1 MINQVV
7 VYVSD
12 QDREGDPPPEFF
24 DICTGSP
31 RSLERYPN
39 V

>member
-12 QDREGDPPPEFF
+12 QDRDPPPEFF